1 MHPHPYPDRSTA
13 GRVLAAEINGLVEPP
28 CVVAGIPRG
37 GVVVA
42 LPVALRLGCP
52 LAVSFVRKIA
62 LPAAPELAAG
72 AIDEDGRLVLDRH
85 ITRALG
91 ASSEALAEARER
103 VMTEIRRQKRAFC
116 APDLAVLIPGA
127 SLVLIDDGLATGWTM
142 RAAIAHARRHGAGRI
157 VVAVPYA
164 AADTAAAVSELA
176 DRFVCPWASET
187 FYAVGTGYE
196 DFRAVSDDEVRDAL
210 ARGATVPHGA
220 A

>member
-1 MHPHPYPDRSTA
+1 MHPHPYPDRTAA
-13 GRVLAAEINGLVEPP
+13 GRVLAAEIDGLVAPP

-52 LAVSFVRKIA
+52 LAISFVRKVA

-72 AIDEDGRLVLDRH
+72 AMDEDGRFALDRH

-91 ASSEALAEARER
+91 ASAEALAGAREG
-103 VMTEIRRQKRAFC
+103 VLAEIRRQKRAFC
-116 APDLAVLIPGA
+116 APDLAALIPGA
-127 SLVLIDDGLATGWTM
+127 NLVLIDDGLATGWTM
-142 RAAIAHARRHGAGRI
+142 RAAIGHARRHGARRV

-164 AADTAAAVSELA
+164 AADTAAAVAELA
-176 DRFVCPWASET
+176 DRFVCPWASEE
-187 FYAVGTGYE
+187 FYAVATGYQ
-196 DFRAVSDDEVRDAL
+196 DFRPVSDDEVRDAL
-210 ARGATVPHGA
+210 ARAAAVLHGA